1 MINSVC
7 LSGEVS
13 SLKSNEIKISA
24 SGMKY
29 LMFTLAVPN
38 GKKSKSYF
46 LCFFFDTDGENSSQI
61 NALSRFLNRGNKL
74 FIQGTLTNMKGRGK
88 NNNQVAIRV
97 KSWDAY
103 GEAKEHTVYQEPID
117 VVEHV
122 DEEGVITSE

>member
-1 MINSVC
+1 MVNSVC

-13 SLKSNEIKISA
+13 SLKSNEIKITA

-38 GKKSKSYF
+38 GKKSKNYF
-46 LCFFFDTDGENSSQI
+46 LCFFFDTDSENSAQI
-61 NALSRFLNRGNKL
+61 NTLSRFLNRGNKL
-74 FIQGTLTNMKGRGK
+74 FIQGTLTNMKGKGK
-88 NNNQVAIRV
+88 NTNQVAIRV

-103 GEAKEHTVYQEPID
+103 GEVKDQIVYQEPID

-122 DEEGVITSE
+122 DEEGVITNE